1 MSESILILLMLLP
14 LAFAAFLAWMP
25 ERHAPAIALA
35 GTCVPLL
42 LGLYSMLLFQ
52 WDLSGRYQFENEIS
66 WLPALGVTFKVGADG
81 VSMLLVLLTVLLG
94 PICVLC
100 SQTAITQRRKTYYGW
115 FLVLQ
120 AAMTGV
126 FISRDLILF
135 YICFEFTL
143 VPMFVL
149 ISLFGS
155 TNRRKA
161 AIKFFLYTFTGSII
175 ALAGLVYVAWFAS
188 VKAGG
193 HAWTFDLD
201 RLMLA
206 ARDLPPATQAWV
218 LGAILLGFA
227 VKVPLFPLHTW
238 LPLAHT
244 EAPTAGSVIL
254 AGVLLKLGTYG
265 IYRIAIP
272 FAPAAFAHYAP
283 FLAVL
288 SIVGIIYGGLICWVQ
303 TDVKKL
309 VAYSSVAHLG
319 FCVLGLTACNEIGLS
334 GAVLYMINHG
344 LSTGA
349 LFLLIGMVYERYH
362 TRDMAQLGGLAA
374 KMPVWATFMV
384 FFVMASVGLPGLNGF
399 ISEFMCLLGAFQSS
413 DGWGSGGTWGSVA
426 AVADRMP
433 GATPG
438 LLGPWYAAIA
448 GVGMI
453 IAAMYLLQLTGKV
466 VWGPLVE
473 PAGHGGHAAHGGGAH
488 SHAQANDHGH
498 DAHGATHASGGHA
511 APAAHGHASVLPTD
525 LCGREI
531 LILLPLAALC
541 LFLGLYPKPALQAI
555 EGSVTQTANTIRE
568 AGVFKTRMPRPMA
581 PGQSEAGQSEAGQS
595 ETGEAAQT
603 GAPAQTSA
611 PAENPPAAVER
622 PAEGHS
628 DSSAHTTTGGTGR

>member
-1 MSESILILLMLLP
+1 MSESILILLMVMP
-14 LAFAAFLAWMP
+14 LAFAAFLVWMP
-25 ERHAPAIALA
+25 RKHAYAISLA
-35 GTCVPLL
+35 GTMVPLV
-42 LGLYSMLLFQ
+42 LGLYSMLLFE
-52 WDLSGRYQFENEIS
+52 WDISGRMQFENEIR
-66 WLPALGVTFKVGADG
+66 WLPALGVTFKVGVDG
-81 VSMLLVLLTVLLG
+81 VSMLLVLLTLLLG
-94 PICVLC
+94 PICVIC
-100 SQTAITQRRKTYYGW
+100 SKTAITERVKTYYAW
-115 FLVLQ
+115 LLILQ

-126 FISRDLILF
+126 FIARDLILF

-149 ISLFGS
+149 ISLYGS

-161 AIKFFLYTFTGSII
+161 AIKFFLYTFTGSVI
-175 ALAGLVYVAWFAS
+175 ALAGLVFVAWHAS
-188 VKAGG
+188 TKASSHG
-193 HAWTFDLD
+193 WSFDLD
-201 RLMLA
+201 TLMRA
-206 ARDLPPATQAWV
+206 ARDLPAATQAWV

-272 FAPAAFAHYAP
+272 FAPAAFAEYAP
-283 FLAVL
+283 VLATL
-288 SIVGIIYGGLICWVQ
+288 SIIGILYGGLICWVQ
-303 TDVKKL
+303 TDIKKL

-319 FCVLGLTACNEIGLS
+319 FCILGMAASNEIGLS
-334 GAVLYMINHG
+334 GSVLYMINHG

-413 DGWGSGGTWGSVA
+413 DGWGAGTWGSGGPGS
-426 AVADRMP
+426 AVDQMA
-433 GATPG
+433 GATQG

-453 IAAMYLLQLTGKV
+453 VAAMYLLQLTGKV

-473 PAGHGGHAAHGGGAH
+473 PAGHGGH
-488 SHAQANDHGH
+488 
-498 DAHGATHASGGHA
+498 GGHA
-511 APAAHGHASVLPTD
+511 AHGHDHGGGHEQGHEEAHGAVAAPVGGGGEAHATLPTD
-525 LCGREI
+525 LTVREI
-531 LILLPLAALC
+531 GILIPLAALC
-541 LFLGLYPKPALQAI
+541 LFLGVYPKPALLAI
-555 EGSVTQTANTIRE
+555 DGSVVQTANTIRE
-568 AGVFKTRMPRPMA
+568 AGIFKARPIHEA
-581 PGQSEAGQSEAGQS
+581 PPEGSPAEEPSAEHP
-595 ETGEAAQT
+595 AAQT
-603 GAPAQTSA
+603 SGGETS
-611 PAENPPAAVER
+611 PEPI
-622 PAEGHS
+622 
-628 DSSAHTTTGGTGR
+628 TGGAGR